1 MEIVIDFIFLGSK
14 ITVDGDCSHK
24 CSNTFN
30 PWKKSYD
37 KHGEHVEKQRSLCQQ
52 RSNSQS
58 YDFFSSHVQMQELD
72 HKEGWVLKNRC
83 FSTVKLEKNL
93 ETTLDCK
100 EIKPANPKGNQSWTL
115 IGKTKWWNWN
125 SNTLATW
132 WEELNLW
139 KRLDSG
145 KIEGRR
151 RRG

>member
-1 MEIVIDFIFLGSK
+1 MKIVIDFIFLGSK

-24 CSNTFN
+24 CNNTFN

-37 KHGEHVEKQRSLCQQ
+37 KPGEHGEKQRSLCQQ

-72 HKEGWVLKNRC
+72 HKEGWVLKNQC
-83 FSTVKLEKNL
+83 FWTVMLEKTL
-93 ETTLDCK
+93 GTTLDCK
-100 EIKPANPKGNQSWTL
+100 EIKPANPKGNQPWIF

-132 WEELNLW
+132 REEPNLW
-139 KRLDSG
+139 KSLDSG